1 MKVAKNT
8 VKSTIRNS
16 PTKITN
22 SRFGIFSFF
31 GEVFSEMKKVT
42 WPSRQETSRLTILVL
57 SVSVAIGALLGVL
70 DFAFT
75 KISDQVLF

>member
-1 MKVAKNT
+1 
-8 VKSTIRNS
+8 
-16 PTKITN
+16 
-22 SRFGIFSFF
+22 
-31 GEVFSEMKKVT
+31 MKKVT

-75 KISDQVLF
+75 TISDQVLF